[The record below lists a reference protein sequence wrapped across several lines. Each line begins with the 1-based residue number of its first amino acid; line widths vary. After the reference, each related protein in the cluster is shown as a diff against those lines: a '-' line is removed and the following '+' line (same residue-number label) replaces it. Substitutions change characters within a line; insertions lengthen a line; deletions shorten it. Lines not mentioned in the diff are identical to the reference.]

1 MPTFSDIETSYVQ
14 RYAADVQHALQQKTT
29 RLRNAV
35 SQKLD
40 CSGIAEFIDRIGN
53 ASAENKNARFADSP
67 VQSIAHQRRRVTA
80 RPYHAGFFVE
90 GFDTRRMNYDVFQP
104 YAEATSMAMARKMD
118 EIIVDAAFGSAY
130 QSEGGA
136 MDGATEVVWASNSVV
151 KTLSGTTIGDQ
162 FIGSG
167 FKYASGTAEP
177 RTSGVATNADFPLT
191 VDKLLRA
198 RRILAQNEADQYD
211 EGGNPLFTI
220 VCSQAQI
227 EAMLH
232 LEALQS
238 VDYNNLRALVEGQT
252 NYFAGFQFIR
262 YEKLPVLDNTN
273 GMSHASNAGEKV
285 LAFHPLGLA
294 LCVWMDPITK
304 IEPRADKSFTPYAY
318 FEMDM
323 GAVRVWEE
331 MVVQID
337 CLKVA

>member
-1 MPTFSDIETSYVQ
+1 MANFYDIETSYVH
-14 RYAADVQHALQQKTT
+14 RYAADVLHSLQQKTS
-29 RLRNAV
+29 RLRNFV
-35 SQKLD
+35 TNKPD
-40 CSGIAEFIDRIGN
+40 CSGVAEFIDKIGK
-53 ASAENKNARFADSP
+53 AEALDKVARFADSP
-67 VQSIAHQRRRVTA
+67 VQAISHKRRRVTA
-80 RPYHAGFFVE
+80 QPKNAGYFVE

-136 MDGATEVVWASNSVV
+136 MDGATEVAWSSSSTD

-162 FIGSG
+162 FIAADFAYHSSPV
-167 FKYASGTAEP
+167 ARTSGTA
-177 RTSGVATNADFPLT
+177 TNSDFPLT
-191 VDKLLRA
+191 IDKLLRA

-232 LEALQS
+232 LEAVQS

-294 LCVWMDPITK
+294 LCVWMDPVTK

>member
-40 CSGIAEFIDRIGN
+40 CSGIAEFFYRIGN
-53 ASAENKNARFADSP
+53 AAAENKNARFADSP

-90 GFDTRRMNYDVFQP
+90 GFDQRRMNYDVFQP

-136 MDGATEVVWASNSVV
+136 MDGATEVVWASDSVAT
-151 KTLSGTTIGDQ
+151 TLSGTTIGDQ
-162 FIGSG
+162 FIPAT

-191 VDKLLRA
+191 IDKLLRA

-232 LEALQS
+232 LEAVQS